1 MARHHLD
8 ETDRRVRARGD
19 LMRILDRYLLKMLA
33 KPFLASLSGLIGVI
47 WVTQSLKQFT
57 LVTTQGQSFFTF
69 LKVTILALPTILAIL
84 APVAL
89 FIAVLHTF
97 NRLNADSELV
107 MFSTNRVSPW
117 QMLKPVLGF
126 SLLIAV
132 FTLFLTGWLMPES
145 SRSLRD
151 IITQIRADFVAKI
164 VQAGKFN
171 TLERNVVF
179 HYREKSGDALVGV
192 FIQDAR
198 DPELTVAYIAERGQ
212 VVEIGGSTFLVLENG
227 SVQREAAKAVDASVV
242 AFKRYSLDLAQL
254 TPDAGTVK
262 YNPRERSTLDL
273 AQSVFKN
280 TSTTIESGQILSE
293 LVERFTAPLYAFAF
307 MAIAFAA
314 TSTPRTT
321 RQAGTR
327 IVNAA
332 VGLAIGLRLV
342 GFSVGSMIVKN
353 PALSMASF
361 LIPLLVICA
370 SFLYLFST
378 SEMRASRRFAPAKG
392 H

>member
-1 MARHHLD
+1 
-8 ETDRRVRARGD
+8 
-19 LMRILDRYLLKMLA
+19 MRILDRYLLRMLA

-57 LVTTQGQSFFTF
+57 LVTTQGQSILTF
-69 LKVTILALPTILAIL
+69 LKVTLLALPAILAIL
-84 APVAL
+84 SPVAL
-89 FIAVLHTF
+89 FIAVLQAF
-97 NRLNADSELV
+97 NRLNSDSELV
-107 MFSTNRVSPW
+107 MFSTNRVSPL

-126 SLLIAV
+126 SLFVAL

-145 SRSLRD
+145 SRALRD

-179 HYREKSGDALVGV
+179 HYRKKSGDALIGV

-212 VVEIGGSTFLVLENG
+212 VVEIDDSTFLVLENG

-254 TPDAGTVK
+254 TPDAGAVK

-273 AQSVFKN
+273 AHSVFTN
-280 TSTTIESGQILSE
+280 QTASMESGQVLSE
-293 LVERFTAPLYAFAF
+293 LVERLAAPLYAFAL

-314 TSTPRTT
+314 MSTPRTT
-321 RQAGTR
+321 RQSGTR
-327 IVNAA
+327 IIFVT
-332 VGLAIGLRLV
+332 VILAIGFRLI
-342 GFSVGSMIVKN
+342 GFSVGTLIVKN
-353 PALSMASF
+353 PLLSIASF
-361 LIPLLVICA
+361 VIPLVAISA
-370 SFLYLFST
+370 AFTYLYSQ
-378 SEMRASRRFAPAKG
+378 SEMRGPRRYAPAEG
-392 H
+392 Q